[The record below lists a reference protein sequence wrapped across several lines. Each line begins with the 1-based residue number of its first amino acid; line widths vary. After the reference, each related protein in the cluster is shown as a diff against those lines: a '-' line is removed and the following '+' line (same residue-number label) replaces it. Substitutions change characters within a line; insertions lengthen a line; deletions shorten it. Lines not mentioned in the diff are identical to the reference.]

1 MTTAADA
8 NTAWSA
14 ITAVQADIIPQATS
28 AANAAKASQ
37 LQGAQTAL
45 GVALQYIQDV
55 QKLVVGF

>member
-14 ITAVQADIIPQATS
+14 ITTVQADIIPQATS
-28 AANAAKASQ
+28 STNAAKASQ

-45 GVALQYIQDV
+45 AVALAYVQDV